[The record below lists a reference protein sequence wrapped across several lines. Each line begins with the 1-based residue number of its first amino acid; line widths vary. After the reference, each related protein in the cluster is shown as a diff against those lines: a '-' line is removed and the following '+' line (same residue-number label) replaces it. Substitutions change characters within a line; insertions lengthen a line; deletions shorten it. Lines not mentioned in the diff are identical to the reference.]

1 MLFDYFV
8 LISVVTSVTVLLVY
22 CAITGIS
29 PIPSSSISRDHM
41 FSLIEKGETGTI
53 VELGAGWGSVAF
65 PMAGLFPESGIFAIE
80 LSPIPWFVMKLRHL
94 VFRYSNLEIVR
105 ANFLK
110 YPLPA
115 DTRVVVCYLHSEMLE
130 KARPVLERT
139 LKPGTKV
146 ISNVFD
152 IPGWEPEA
160 VHRLEDSFC
169 PQVYVYRVPDLRPEM
184 TVLDGGRS
192 DETDLEQRGDV
203 AVRIA

>member
-1 MLFDYFV
+1 MVFDYFV
-8 LISVVTSVTVLLVY
+8 LVSVVTSITILLIY

-29 PIPSSSISRDHM
+29 PIPSSSISRNFM
-41 FSLIEKGETGTI
+41 YSLLEKGKTGTI

-65 PMAGLFPESGIFAIE
+65 PIAGLFPQSAVFAIE
-80 LSPIPWFVMKLRHL
+80 LSPIPWFAMKLRHQ
-94 VFRYSNLEIVR
+94 VFRYANLEIVR

-110 YPLPA
+110 FPLPA
-115 DTRVVVCYLHSEMLE
+115 DTRAVICYLHSEMLE
-130 KARPVLERT
+130 KARPILEKS
-139 LKPGTKV
+139 LKPGTIV

-169 PQVYVYRVPDLRPEM
+169 PQVYVYRVPDTKPEM
-184 TVLDGGRS
+184 TVLDGGRV
-192 DETDLEQRGDV
+192 DETDIGLLDDV